1 MCLAASHSSNHPSH
15 HANCS
20 LPLLLLL
27 LTAPDEEGKPITS
40 RRSIAL
46 NYLTGWFWLDVI
58 SSIPF
63 DLLVASDYRLVA
75 LLKVGL
81 AGWNRHPYSL
91 TMIVT
96 GQGASFGRV
105 TPLR

>member
-1 MCLAASHSSNHPSH
+1 MRDGICCSCCAACRTGGVLQPGSNHPSH

-20 LPLLLLL
+20 LPLPLLLL
-27 LTAPDEEGKPITS
+27 LVTAPDEEGKPITS

-46 NYLTGWFWLDVI
+46 NYLRGWFWLDVI

-75 LLKVGL
+75 LLKVGF
-81 AGWNRHPYSL
+81 AG
-91 TMIVT
+91 
-96 GQGASFGRV
+96 
-105 TPLR
+105 